1 MFRTHRTRVIAFF
14 MGVPILVLAI
24 SVLTG
29 CRRDAQAPAPARGD
43 KTVAMRTVAVPVDG
57 MICQVCA
64 GTVKSTLSKVDG
76 VRDAEISLEKR
87 NAIIHYDERKVS
99 LEALTRAIKDAG
111 YKAGVPSAVQ
121 SQ

>member
-24 SVLTG
+24 LVLPG
-29 CRRDAQAPAPARGD
+29 CRRDAQASAPARAD
-43 KTVAMRTVAVPVDG
+43 KTVAMRTVAVPVDR

-64 GTVKSTLSKVDG
+64 GTVKSTLKKVDG
-76 VRDAEISLEKR
+76 VSDAEISLEKR

-99 LEALTRAIKDAG
+99 LDVLTRAIKDAG
-111 YKAGVPSAVQ
+111 YKPGVPSVIQ

>member
-1 MFRTHRTRVIAFF
+1 MRVSALITGIPA
-14 MGVPILVLAI
+14 LVLAI
-24 SVLTG
+24 SVVTA
-29 CRRDAQAPAPARGD
+29 CRREPQAPPPAGGD
-43 KTVAMRTVAVPVDG
+43 TTVAMRTVAVPVDG

-64 GTVKSTLSKVDG
+64 GTVKSTLKKFDG

-87 NAIIHYDERKVS
+87 HAVIQYDERKVS

-111 YKAGVPSAVQ
+111 YTPGVPSPIQ